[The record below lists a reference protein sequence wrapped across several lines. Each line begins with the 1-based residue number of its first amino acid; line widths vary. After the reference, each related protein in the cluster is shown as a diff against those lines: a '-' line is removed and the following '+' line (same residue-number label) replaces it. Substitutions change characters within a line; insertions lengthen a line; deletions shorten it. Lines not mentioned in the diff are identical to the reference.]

1 MSAITATKKPRRPK
15 PVNYGKR
22 RTLRFGDDE
31 EAAVESLRLALSKS
45 RGKKVGFSE
54 AHRLLLTENEKAARV
69 LAGQPESWI
78 RTETV
83 ELPDELITTLR
94 DCWNALSHS
103 RGSLYGILRKVN
115 GLEDEPFTRDEA
127 RAALE
132 ALDESK
138 AAVARMEA
146 RLEAFV
152 TTSSSGA
159 AAQDDH
165 EAA

>member
-22 RTLRFGDDE
+22 RTLRFGDAE

-54 AHRLLLTENEKAARV
+54 AHRLLLTENEKAARL
-69 LAGQPESWI
+69 LAGRPEEWT

-83 ELPDELITTLR
+83 EVPAELWDALTECR
-94 DCWNALSHS
+94 NAVVHS

-115 GLEDEPFTRDEA
+115 FDEGPITRDET
-127 RAALE
+127 RAAFE
-132 ALDESK
+132 ALEESK

-159 AAQDDH
+159 AAQDDP

>member
-1 MSAITATKKPRRPK
+1 
-15 PVNYGKR
+15 
-22 RTLRFGDDE
+22 LRFGDGE

-83 ELPDELITTLR
+83 ELPDELTTTLR

-103 RGSLYGILRKVN
+103 RGSLYGILRKVMRR
-115 GLEDEPFTRDEA
+115 EDEQFRRD
-127 RAALE
+127 
-132 ALDESK
+132 DG
-138 AAVARMEA
+138 V
-146 RLEAFV
+146 
-152 TTSSSGA
+152 
-159 AAQDDH
+159 D
-165 EAA
+165 